1 MERENRERE
10 SRERLLEA
18 MHRDLHDLC
27 QPLTALQCRLEV
39 AQLVGDRASLRE
51 AVDGGLEET
60 QRIFAVVARMRSCLR
75 AQDDEAIAMSAVDC
89 SSMIV

>member
-1 MERENRERE
+1 
-10 SRERLLEA
+10 